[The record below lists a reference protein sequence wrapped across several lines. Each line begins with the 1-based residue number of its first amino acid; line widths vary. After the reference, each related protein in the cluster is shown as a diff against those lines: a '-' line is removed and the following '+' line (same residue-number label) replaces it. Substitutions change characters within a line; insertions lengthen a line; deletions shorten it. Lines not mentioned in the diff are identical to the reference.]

1 MSLIKFAKVDNH
13 LNNETEYHY
22 DKIYEEEKTTVGG
35 RLKIGAGQDQTM
47 LLGDLLTCLEPP
59 LFVLYVLIID
69 CDGFKSGRYES
80 PVLQTRND
88 ALSFLNNFKDYLE
101 SDGRH
106 HLWVG
111 TSDGTGQLIYDQH
124 DVIFAYGPI
133 DRFKE
138 HLNKECFKET
148 EFDFPFPHVHNFH
161 SENNKEL
168 KRLMNFWDWERYDLE
183 EGDEYD

>member
-1 MSLIKFAKVDNH
+1 MNLIKFATVDNQ
-13 LNNETEYHY
+13 LNNESEYHY
-22 DKIYEEEKTTVGG
+22 DKIYEEEKTTSGI
-35 RLKIGAGQDQTM
+35 RLKIGAGLDQTR
-47 LLGDLLTCLEPP
+47 LLGDLLTCLNPP
-59 LFVLYVLIID
+59 FFILYVLIIES
-69 CDGFKSGRYES
+69 DGYESGRYES
-80 PVLQTRND
+80 PVLETLTD
-88 ALSFLNNFKDYLE
+88 VASFLNNFKGYLE

-111 TSDGTGQLIYDQH
+111 TIDGTGQLIYDQH

-138 HLNKECFKET
+138 HLNKEAFKET

-161 SENNKEL
+161 SENNTEL
-168 KRLMNFWDWERYDLE
+168 KRLMNFWNWERYDLV